1 MFSSKFSTKSF
12 MHFLLIF
19 VCGVKY
25 AGPVLFFHMWLSS
38 FSQYHLLKKLSFSLW
53 MVLAPLSK
61 IIWTHMW
68 EFISGLPVL
77 SHWSVCLSLC
87 HYSTV
92 LITLISLEVNFEIW
106 KCKISNFVL
115 FQYCFG
121 DLESSWDS
129 MWILVWDFLFLG
141 KKTSLG
147 FDRDCVESV
156 DGFG

>member
-1 MFSSKFSTKSF
+1 MWCKVCRSSFIFSHVTIQFF
-12 MHFLLIF
+12 PVPF
-19 VCGVKY
+19 VEET
-25 AGPVLFFHMWLSS
+25 VLFPLNGFGTKW
-38 FSQYHLLKKLSFSLW
+38 FVENHLNTYVRVYF
-53 MVLAPLSK
+53 
-61 IIWTHMW
+61 WTPCA
-68 EFISGLPVL
+68 LP
-77 SHWSVCLSLC
+77 WSVCLSLC